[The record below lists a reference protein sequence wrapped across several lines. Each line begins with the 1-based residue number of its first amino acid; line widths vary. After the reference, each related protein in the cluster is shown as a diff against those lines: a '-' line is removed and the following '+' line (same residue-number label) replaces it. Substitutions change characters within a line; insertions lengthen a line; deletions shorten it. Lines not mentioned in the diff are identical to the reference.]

1 MGWKARRGPANFDEK
16 EIQRVREK
24 RLAGVQVAELAR
36 LHRTSPQTIAV
47 LTRGMFPRRRGRPAG
62 DERMGG

>member
-16 EIQRVREK
+16 EIQRVREA

-36 LHRTSPQTIAV
+36 LHRTSPQTISV
-47 LTRGMFPRRRGRPAG
+47 LTRGMFPRRRGRPTNEG
-62 DERMGG
+62 RVGG